1 MTTEVSAECL
11 LAEAIASVLIGK
23 KSTKE
28 EHVKDAEKIRD
39 ALSRTLR
46 RIGTEEILVINL
58 TNYVQKHVNWIFFFA
73 ITYRFVLATLATW

>member
-46 RIGTEEILVINL
+46 RIGTEEIMVINL
-58 TNYVQKHVNWIFFFA
+58 TNYVQKTRHFGFFFRD
-73 ITYRFVLATLATW
+73 YL

>member
-28 EHVKDAEKIRD
+28 ENVKDAEKIRD

-58 TNYVQKHVNWIFFFA
+58 TNYMCKNTSFGFFRD
-73 ITYRFVLATLATW
+73 YL